1 MKIYKNMA
9 IRHKPYH
16 DAAQIPHY
24 LPPQYIK
31 NAPSRHG
38 KERYNRDILLNLIIQ
53 PLLLLQQELQPW
65 PPLLQEL
72 LLPRLLL
79 PLRQERLLRP

>member
-1 MKIYKNMA
+1 MKIYKSMA

-24 LPPQYIK
+24 LPSQYIK

-38 KERYNRDILLNLIIQ
+38 KERYNRDILL
-53 PLLLLQQELQPW
+53 
-65 PPLLQEL
+65 
-72 LLPRLLL
+72 
-79 PLRQERLLRP
+79 